1 MPFFCLTMPI
11 PFLFN
16 QAAEDKHLIITRG
29 CLTLCNAQATLHF
42 RATFF
47 GLLLPTTVSGWVSDI
62 IIMLRLCC
70 SEAVLG
76 CWSPVWIHYSSTGG
90 PGQKLSQYYWWLGI
104 RMGPLHKEWTAGGIF
119 EKLERKW
126 NDCWAIIYNLQ
137 LNVLKNYGSLL
148 HSTNEST

>member
-16 QAAEDKHLIITRG
+16 QAAEDKHLIIPRG
-29 CLTLCNAQATLHF
+29 CLTPCNAQATLYF
-42 RATFF
+42 KATFF
-47 GLLLPTTVSGWVSDI
+47 GLLLPTTMSEWVSDII

-70 SEAVLG
+70 SEAVGLQFGFITHPLVVQDRNFHNIIGDLG
-76 CWSPVWIHYSSTGG
+76 SEWDLYT
-90 PGQKLSQYYWWLGI
+90 
-104 RMGPLHKEWTAGGIF
+104 EWTAGGIF
-119 EKLERKW
+119 EKLERKR
-126 NDCWAIIYNLQ
+126 NDCWAMIYNLQ